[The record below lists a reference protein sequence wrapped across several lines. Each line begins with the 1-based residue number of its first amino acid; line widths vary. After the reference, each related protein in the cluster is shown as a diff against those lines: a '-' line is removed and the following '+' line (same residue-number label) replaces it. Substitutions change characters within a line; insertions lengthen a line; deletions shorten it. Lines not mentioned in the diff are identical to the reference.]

1 MNQNQNKVLNQEYK
15 GDSMQ
20 FLSLLEAIA
29 SNINATNIDQFI
41 KLVEG
46 LVSLC
51 ESAHSVNKPE

>member
-1 MNQNQNKVLNQEYK
+1 
-15 GDSMQ
+15 MQ
-20 FLSLLEAIA
+20 FLNLLEAIA